1 MSRIEKAT
9 AIAMERMDRIL
20 STDTTRDAVIITGS
34 IGGDIVTYKIY
45 DNGMVTEK

>member
-1 MSRIEKAT
+1 MTRKEKAT
-9 AIAMERMDRIL
+9 KIAMETMDRIL
-20 STDTTRDAVIITGS
+20 SIDETRDAVIISGS

>member
-1 MSRIEKAT
+1 MSRTEKAT
-9 AIAMERMDRIL
+9 EIAMERMDRIL

>member
-9 AIAMERMDRIL
+9 EIAMERLDRIL
-20 STDTTRDAVIITGS
+20 STDSTRDAVIITGS